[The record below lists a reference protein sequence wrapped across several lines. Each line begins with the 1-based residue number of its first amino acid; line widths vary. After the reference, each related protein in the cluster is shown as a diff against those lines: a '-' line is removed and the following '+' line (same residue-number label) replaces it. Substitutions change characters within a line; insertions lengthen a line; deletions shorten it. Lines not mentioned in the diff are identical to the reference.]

1 MKIGLDTAPVTLRGN
16 YFQHLAGV
24 LENYAPEHEYVVDA
38 KRYGHLDLYH
48 GFRSSLP
55 LSVHLGRIP
64 AVMTVPNLDFLRYPH
79 LYTFSERLIALRL
92 YRRALRQARRVITVS
107 TPAREELSRRLS
119 IDPAKIEVM
128 MPLAA
133 PVPRETPLQAELEH
147 TRRKYGL
154 PERFILMLGTVDPRH
169 NHEAVLDALPALDT
183 AVGAVVCGR
192 RTVWSDRLLGYAR
205 ERHLATRVDFIY
217 ELSPADLPA
226 LFRMARVFA
235 YLPDACSE
243 ASIVPVVEALRAE
256 LPMVLSDTRLNR
268 EAAGH
273 AAAYVNPE
281 APGEV
286 VAVLENALCDESWR
300 QTMRRRERRRAELFS
315 EYAVAERLMQI
326 YTSL

>member
-107 TPAREELSRRLS
+107 TPAREELSRRLR

-133 PVPRETPLQAELEH
+133 RVPQEPPLQAELEH

-154 PERFILMLGTVDPRH
+154 PRDVYSDDRH
-169 NHEAVLDALPALDT
+169 
-183 AVGAVVCGR
+183 R
-192 RTVWSDRLLGYAR
+192 RT
-205 ERHLATRVDFIY
+205 
-217 ELSPADLPA
+217 
-226 LFRMARVFA
+226 
-235 YLPDACSE
+235 
-243 ASIVPVVEALRAE
+243 
-256 LPMVLSDTRLNR
+256 
-268 EAAGH
+268 
-273 AAAYVNPE
+273 
-281 APGEV
+281 AP
-286 VAVLENALCDESWR
+286 
-300 QTMRRRERRRAELFS
+300 
-315 EYAVAERLMQI
+315 
-326 YTSL
+326 

>member
-79 LYTFSERLIALRL
+79 LYIFSERLIALRL

-107 TPAREELSRRLS
+107 TPAREELSRRLR

-133 PVPRETPLQAELEH
+133 RVPQEPPLQAELEH

-154 PERFILMLGTVDPRH
+154 PEMFILMIGTVESTITTKRCWMRSRCWIR
-169 NHEAVLDALPALDT
+169 VS
-183 AVGAVVCGR
+183 G
-192 RTVWSDRLLGYAR
+192 WS
-205 ERHLATRVDFIY
+205 
-217 ELSPADLPA
+217 S
-226 LFRMARVFA
+226 
-235 YLPDACSE
+235 
-243 ASIVPVVEALRAE
+243 
-256 LPMVLSDTRLNR
+256 
-268 EAAGH
+268 
-273 AAAYVNPE
+273 AAAARSILIFCSAMP
-281 APGEV
+281 ASGIWP
-286 VAVLENALCDESWR
+286 
-300 QTMRRRERRRAELFS
+300 RAWIS
-315 EYAVAERLMQI
+315 S
-326 YTSL
+326 TS